1 MKDRP
6 PPLLGDVTHIG
17 YFPRTQKLYVVPK
30 LFLDEG
36 LSVIIETILNQRLT
50 SVHDGVDAN
59 ASTTVSL
66 AVIAILDIVEI
77 EPTSLRV
84 RPLTAARPAEALRSL
99 SEEARRVTPA
109 RHLEPVF
116 QVLDLLEQ
124 HVAPAHAVAVLGV
137 GISRG
142 DDSSSPNVF

>member
-36 LSVIIETILNQRLT
+36 LSVIIEAILNQRLT

-84 RPLTAARPAEALRSL
+84 RPLTAARPAEVLWSLRIHLARVVQVVRGSVLRVVGPRHAADSALDNS
-99 SEEARRVTPA
+99 
-109 RHLEPVF
+109 
-116 QVLDLLEQ
+116 
-124 HVAPAHAVAVLGV
+124 
-137 GISRG
+137 
-142 DDSSSPNVF
+142 